1 MKLSILPVW
10 LRTLTTSD
18 QEKEECGSWPGD
30 GIFKRFL
37 ADAVAAQETADREGD
52 APATPIGKKAQESLL
67 MAKHNYRSGKP

>member
-1 MKLSILPVW
+1 

-18 QEKEECGSWPGD
+18 QEKKECGSWPGD

-52 APATPIGKKAQESLL
+52 ALAAPIGKKAQESLL
-67 MAKHNYRSGKP
+67 IPNQNYRTGKP